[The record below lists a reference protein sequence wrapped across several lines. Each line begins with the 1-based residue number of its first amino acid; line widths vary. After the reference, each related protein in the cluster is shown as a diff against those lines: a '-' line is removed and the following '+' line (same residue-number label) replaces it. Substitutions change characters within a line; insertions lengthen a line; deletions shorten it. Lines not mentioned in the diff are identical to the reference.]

1 MFAIALTENTPM
13 SETEA
18 RIKEKCGSDT
28 VNDVDQERRDLHAN
42 TGARPKEQ
50 RGPGTVKGGYQE
62 RTYTRIPSMED
73 MGARPK
79 EQRGPSKVSRR
90 WKRTRTGIKHISKQG
105 QLYK

>member
-1 MFAIALTENTPM
+1 M

-18 RIKEKCGSDT
+18 RTKEKCGLDT
-28 VNDVDQERRDLHAN
+28 VNDVDQERRDLHTN
-42 TGARPKEQ
+42 TGARPKEH

-62 RTYTRIPSMED
+62 RTYTRIISMED

-79 EQRGPSKVSRR
+79 EQRGPGKVSRR
-90 WKRTRTGIKHISKQG
+90 RKRTRTDIKHPSTQG